1 MTNELTMACGEQFVP
16 GMTVVVPEMNSL
28 NYRLV
33 LTDPNAPVNRFVHD
47 GHVYTTPG
55 NTPALRDTDV
65 SFLYSSPA
73 AFYNARAAR
82 LRLEVAQRQEELE
95 HVEALAVLGS

>member
-1 MTNELTMACGEQFVP
+1 MTTETTMADGETFVP
-16 GMTVVVPEMNSL
+16 GMTVVVPELNSL

-33 LTDPNAPVNRFVHD
+33 QTPVAPINRFVHD
-47 GHVYTTPG
+47 GHIYTTPG
-55 NTPALRDTDV
+55 NCPELRDTDV

-73 AFYNARAAR
+73 SFYSAKAAR
-82 LRLEVAQRQEELE
+82 LRLEIAQRQEELE